1 MTRQERERFDRL
13 LQQVLDALPRTLH
26 ELIEQ
31 VPVVVDD
38 APDDALLDEMG
49 EDDPEALLGL
59 HSGTPF
65 TEETVEASGELP
77 ADIRLF
83 REGIVAHAG
92 GWEGMDADER
102 VREEIRVTLL
112 HEIGHQFGLDEGD
125 LERLGYD

>member
-1 MTRQERERFDRL
+1 MTRAQRERFDRL
-13 LQQVLDALPRTLH
+13 LERVLETLPRALH
-26 ELIEQ
+26 ELIEK

-38 APDDALLDEMG
+38 APDKALMNELD

-92 GWEGMDADER
+92 GWEGTDADER

>member
-1 MTRQERERFDRL
+1 MTRAQRERFDRL
-13 LQQVLDALPRTLH
+13 LEQVLETLPRALH
-26 ELIEQ
+26 ELIEK

-38 APDDALLDEMG
+38 APDKALMNELD

-92 GWEGMDADER
+92 GWEGTDADER